1 MANRWL
7 VKTEPSSYSFQQLQK
22 DKRTTWDGVK
32 NNLALI
38 HIRAVRKGDWFL
50 VYHSGKEKSAVGIAR
65 ATTGAYPDP
74 TKKDPKL
81 VVFDIEASK
90 PLPRP
95 VALAEIKAQS
105 RLAKLD
111 LVRISRLSV
120 MPVNDEQ
127 WKIITGLA
135 TK

>member
-1 MANRWL
+1 MAKWL
-7 VKTEPSSYSFQQLQK
+7 VKTEPSSYSYQQLQK

-32 NNLALI
+32 NNLALK

-50 VYHSGKEKSAVGIAR
+50 IYHSGKERSAVGIAR

-95 VALAEIKAQS
+95 VALSEIKS
-105 RLAKLD
+105 HSKLATLD

-127 WKIITGLA
+127 WKIITGMA
-135 TK
+135 AK

>member
-32 NNLALI
+32 NNLALK
-38 HIRAVRKGDWFL
+38 HIRGVRKGDWFL
-50 VYHSGKEKSAVGIAR
+50 IYHSGKERSAVGIAR

-95 VALAEIKAQS
+95 VALSEIKAQS
-105 RLAKLD
+105 KLATLD

-127 WKIITGLA
+127 WKIITGMA
-135 TK
+135 AK

>member
-32 NNLALI
+32 NNLALK
-38 HIRAVRKGDWFL
+38 HIRGVRKGDWFL
-50 VYHSGKEKSAVGIAR
+50 IYHSGKEKSAVGIAR

-90 PLPRP
+90 LLPRP
-95 VALAEIKAQS
+95 VALSEIKAQS
-105 RLAKLD
+105 KLATLD

-127 WKIITGLA
+127 WKIITGMA
-135 TK
+135 AK